1 MVANDSTVRTTVVF
15 IVFLLCLAHVLPDLP
30 RALKECPGS
39 RTLTFFASHV
49 ETTVEGIV
57 EFVTAER
64 SLPDARETAS
74 IRLCA

>member
-15 IVFLLCLAHVLPDLP
+15 IVFLLCLAHVCRISLEPC
-30 RALKECPGS
+30 KECPGS

-64 SLPDARETAS
+64 SLPDARETPS

>member
-1 MVANDSTVRTTVVF
+1 MYCRIS
-15 IVFLLCLAHVLPDLP
+15 LEPC
-30 RALKECPGS
+30 KECPGS